1 MEPISPTTLLNPRE
15 RWIATGSLLLGMV
28 SFTTAIMVANVVLPQ
43 LMTSLRVDLD
53 QVQWVLTAPG
63 IAQTVVMPMVGWLAS
78 VTGHRN
84 LFLGSLTLF
93 CTASIFCGMA
103 WSLTSLVVFQSIAGL
118 GVGLMQPLIAAMLYQ
133 IFPPHQRGLALGLSM
148 IGWSLGPAIGPIA
161 GGYLVEW
168 FNWRAAF
175 YFSVPFSAAGV
186 LCAFFFLPSLPP
198 PARKTMDHIG
208 LVTMTVGLVTFL
220 MALSQGRREG
230 WDSSYIIVLFVIA
243 AFCLIAFV
251 LWELLCSAPF
261 VDLRLFRHT
270 PFAMAGLVVF
280 FSTCA
285 FRGTGVL
292 SIVFMQRVLDFTPL
306 DVGWLLLVGN
316 IAYGVA
322 VLLAGR
328 LADKFEPSVLVIAG
342 LWTFSVGFFW
352 FSTVNEMVTAGMLIV
367 LLTFRLGSYGM
378 VGSPNTLIAMRAL
391 PEADVVMASG
401 LFALIRGISGTL
413 GPVISAAFFD
423 QRFLYH
429 MQTYAANNDLNA
441 IGLQEAVHNA
451 RQLLQWSGE
460 IPTLLSVKTSALLQ
474 QRLVG
479 EATTA
484 AYQEYF
490 FVAALMA
497 VAGTLPALPWDKIT
511 TAIRSWRQA
520 GQSGRSTSEQPIM
533 QQPASKAVQ
542 Q

>member
-1 MEPISPTTLLNPRE
+1 MEPTPPTTLLNPRE

-43 LMTSLRVDLD
+43 LMTSLRADLD

-63 IAQTVVMPMVGWLAS
+63 IAQTVVMPMVGWISS
-78 VTGHRN
+78 VTGHRY

-93 CTASIFCGMA
+93 CAASILSGMA
-103 WSLTSLVVFQSIAGL
+103 WSLTSLVAFQSLAGL
-118 GVGLMQPLIAAMLYQ
+118 GVGLMQPLIAALLYQ
-133 IFPPHQRGLALGLSM
+133 IFPPNQRGLALGLSM

-186 LCAFFFLPSLPP
+186 LCAFLFLPALPT

-208 LVTMTVGLVTFL
+208 LLTMTVGLVTFL

-230 WDSSYIIVLFVIA
+230 WDSSYIVVLFVIA
-243 AFCLIAFV
+243 ALCLITFV
-251 LWELLCSAPF
+251 IWELLCAAPF
-261 VDLRLFRHT
+261 VDLRLFRHA
-270 PFAMAGLVVF
+270 PFAMASLVVF

-306 DVGWLLLVGN
+306 DVGWLLLLGN
-316 IAYGVA
+316 IAYGVT

-328 LADKFEPSVLVIAG
+328 LADKFEPSILVIAG
-342 LWTFSVGFFW
+342 LWTFAVGFFW
-352 FSTVNEMVTAGMLIV
+352 FATVNEMVTTGMLIV
-367 LLTFRLGSYGM
+367 LLTFRLASYGI
-378 VGSPNTLIAMRAL
+378 VGSPNNLTAMRAL

-423 QRFLYH
+423 QRFFYH

-441 IGLQEAVHNA
+441 LGLQDAFRNA
-451 RQLLQWSGE
+451 QQSLQWSGE
-460 IPTLLSVKTSALLQ
+460 LPALLGVKTSALLQ

-490 FVAALMA
+490 FAAALLGA
-497 VAGTLPALPWDKIT
+497 VGTLPALPWDKIIN
-511 TAIRSWRQA
+511 AIRTWRQPA
-520 GQSGRSTSEQPIM
+520 QTVQPTPEQTARS
-533 QQPASKAVQ
+533 QPATKATHK
-542 Q
+542 